1 MIIFLVI
8 LLAAL
13 ILVYINLSTLAKGKK
28 GQIIAVATL
37 VAIFLGMFFRDTLFG
52 CAVVSFTSVWLCLAL
67 LLYIP
72 WTLYRIGYHY
82 TQPHHLSHRLVRR
95 VSRWLLGVTVAA
107 TVAMFIYGVPHNADY
122 KMRPLTVDLPSQYTQ
137 EFSAVFFTDIHID
150 PLFNREKLERFI
162 AQADSIKPDYL
173 LFGGDLADISTA
185 ELDAQGYDSLFKKLT
200 ATAKIA
206 AVAVNGNHESMQER
220 SGSDPDAWMRKTGF
234 VVLDDST
241 ACLGEVCFT
250 GRTDFMVARGRDV
263 ERKPLVELMP
273 DTIVL
278 TELAQYTVAVEVI
291 PPDSLV
297 EIADT
302 IAPAVAYDTAVVHR
316 PWILLDHQPKG
327 IEMTHSGRLPDL
339 ALSGHTHDGQF
350 FPVTFIIDYVWK
362 LAYGKGALGG
372 VLWLVSSGFDC
383 WGPPDRF
390 GSDSEFW
397 VIKFKP
403 KENEAESPETETGN

>member
-28 GQIIAVATL
+28 GQIIAAATL

-52 CAVVSFTSVWLCLAL
+52 CAVVSFISVWLCLAL

-185 ELDAQGYDSLFKKLT
+185 KLDAQGYDSLFKKLT

-234 VVLDDST
+234 LVLDDST

-383 WGPPDRF
+383 WGPPVRF

-403 KENEAESPETETGN
+403 KENEAESSETETGN

>member
-28 GQIIAVATL
+28 GQIIAAATL
-37 VAIFLGMFFRDTLFG
+37 VAIFLGMFFRETLVG
-52 CAVVSFTSVWLCLAL
+52 SAVVSFISVWLCLAL
-67 LLYIP
+67 LIYIP
-72 WTLYRIGYHY
+72 WTLYRIGYYY

-185 ELDAQGYDSLFKKLT
+185 KLDAQGYDSLFKKLT

-383 WGPPDRF
+383 WGPPVRF

-397 VIKFKP
+397 VIKFKT
-403 KENEAESPETETGN
+403 KENEAESLETETGN

>member
-28 GQIIAVATL
+28 GQIIAAATL

-162 AQADSIKPDYL
+162 
-173 LFGGDLADISTA
+173 
-185 ELDAQGYDSLFKKLT
+185 
-200 ATAKIA
+200 
-206 AVAVNGNHESMQER
+206 
-220 SGSDPDAWMRKTGF
+220 TG
-234 VVLDDST
+234 L
-241 ACLGEVCFT
+241 
-250 GRTDFMVARGRDV
+250 R
-263 ERKPLVELMP
+263 
-273 DTIVL
+273 
-278 TELAQYTVAVEVI
+278 
-291 PPDSLV
+291 
-297 EIADT
+297 
-302 IAPAVAYDTAVVHR
+302 
-316 PWILLDHQPKG
+316 
-327 IEMTHSGRLPDL
+327 
-339 ALSGHTHDGQF
+339 
-350 FPVTFIIDYVWK
+350 
-362 LAYGKGALGG
+362 
-372 VLWLVSSGFDC
+372 
-383 WGPPDRF
+383 
-390 GSDSEFW
+390 
-397 VIKFKP
+397 
-403 KENEAESPETETGN
+403 

>member
-8 LLAAL
+8 LLTAL

-28 GQIIAVATL
+28 GQIIAAATL
-37 VAIFLGMFFRDTLFG
+37 VAIFLGMFFRETLVG
-52 CAVVSFTSVWLCLAL
+52 SAVVSFISVWLCLAL
-67 LLYIP
+67 LIYIP
-72 WTLYRIGYHY
+72 WTLYRIGYYY

-107 TVAMFIYGVPHNADY
+107 TVAMFIYGVPHNNDY
-122 KMRPLTVDLPSQYTQ
+122 KMRPLTVNLPSQYTE
-137 EFSAVFFTDIHID
+137 EFSAVFFTDIHVD

-185 ELDAQGYDSLFKKLT
+185 KLDAQGYDSLFKKLT

-220 SGSDPDAWMRKTGF
+220 SGSNPDAWMRKTGF

-250 GRTDFMVARGRDV
+250 GRTDFMVARGRDA

-383 WGPPDRF
+383 WGPPVRF

-397 VIKFKP
+397 VIKFKT
-403 KENEAESPETETGN
+403 KEADRTQQSDAE

>member
-28 GQIIAVATL
+28 GQIIAAATL
-37 VAIFLGMFFRDTLFG
+37 VAIFLGMFFRETLVG
-52 CAVVSFTSVWLCLAL
+52 SAVVSFISVWLCLAL
-67 LLYIP
+67 LIYIP
-72 WTLYRIGYHY
+72 WTLYRIGYYY

-185 ELDAQGYDSLFKKLT
+185 KLDAQGYDSLFKKLT

-383 WGPPDRF
+383 WGPPVRF

-397 VIKFKP
+397 VIKFKT
-403 KENEAESPETETGN
+403 KEADRTQQSDAE

>member
-1 MIIFLVI
+1 MIIFFVI

-28 GQIIAVATL
+28 GQIIAAATL
-37 VAIFLGMFFRDTLFG
+37 VAIFLGMFFRDTLVG
-52 CAVVSFTSVWLCLAL
+52 CAIVSFISVWLCLAL

-72 WTLYRIGYHY
+72 WTFYRLGYHY

-107 TVAMFIYGVPHNADY
+107 TVAMFIYGVPHNNDY
-122 KMRPLTVDLPSQYTQ
+122 KMRPLTVNLPSQYTE
-137 EFSAVFFTDIHID
+137 EFSAVFFTDIHVD

-250 GRTDFMVARGRDV
+250 GRTDFMVARGRDA

-383 WGPPDRF
+383 WGPPVRF

-403 KENEAESPETETGN
+403 KENEAESPETETEN